1 MSEGT
6 GEEEAA
12 EEADTELKTKTPH
25 VNVGKKSSNDS
36 MATHGFRIPKCE
48 LLRPVAA
55 FSSDA
60 KVKLGAGSSFGGP
73 THLDE
78 VTMATMACWT
88 WHRFNVIQ
96 CLQRNLGFAEDMDL

>member
-1 MSEGT
+1 
-6 GEEEAA
+6 
-12 EEADTELKTKTPH
+12 
-25 VNVGKKSSNDS
+25 

-96 CLQRNLGFAEDMDL
+96 CLQRNLGFAEDMDF